1 VATTKKS
8 GATDSSADALG
19 AILEKLG
26 AMDAKIEAVEDRIEE
41 ASKPPTLVVTKG
53 VEGIDP
59 YASNDGRVI
68 EANYVDPSNLLHE
81 GDVVRLKEGTEKEVL
96 IKQRAPNDRKK
107 SIVAEGVLGVVEK
120 FGNIGKRTGEPK
132 FRVQIQGI
140 GTDSILYKDLE
151 LVRRA

>member
-1 VATTKKS
+1 MATKKS
-8 GATDSSADALG
+8 EATGSSADALG
-19 AILEKLG
+19 TILEKLG
-26 AMDAKIEAVEDRIEE
+26 AMDAKIESMEGRLDE
-41 ASKPPTLVVTKG
+41 ASKPPTLVVNKG

-59 YASNDGRVI
+59 YDPNGEKVV
-68 EANYVDPSNLLHE
+68 EANYIDPSNLLQE

-96 IKQRAPNDRKK
+96 IRQRAPNDIKK
-107 SIVAEGVLGVVEK
+107 SIATEGVLGVVEK

>member
-1 VATTKKS
+1 MATKKS
-8 GATDSSADALG
+8 EATDSSADALG

-26 AMDAKIEAVEDRIEE
+26 AMDAKIEAMEGRIDE
-41 ASKPPTLVVTKG
+41 ASKPPTLVINKG

-59 YASNDGRVI
+59 YDPSGEKII
-68 EANYVDPSNLLHE
+68 EANYVNPSNLLKE

-96 IKQRAPNDRKK
+96 IKQRAPNDIKK
-107 SIVAEGVLGVVEK
+107 SIEAEGVLGVVEK
-120 FGNIGKRTGEPK
+120 FGSIIKRTGEPK

-140 GTDSILYKDLE
+140 GTDSVLYKDLE

>member
-1 VATTKKS
+1 MATKKS
-8 GATDSSADALG
+8 EATGSSADALG
-19 AILEKLG
+19 TILEKLG
-26 AMDAKIEAVEDRIEE
+26 AMDAKIESMEGRLDE
-41 ASKPPTLVVTKG
+41 ASKPPTLVVNKG

-59 YASNDGRVI
+59 YDPNGEKVI
-68 EANYVDPSNLLHE
+68 EANYIDPSNLLQE

-96 IKQRAPNDRKK
+96 IKHRAPNHIKK
-107 SIVAEGVLGVVEK
+107 SIATEGVLGVVEK

>member
-1 VATTKKS
+1 MATKKS
-8 GATDSSADALG
+8 EATDSSADVLG

-26 AMDAKIEAVEDRIEE
+26 AMDAKIESMEDRLDE
-41 ASKPPTLVVTKG
+41 ASKPPTLVVNKG

-59 YASNDGRVI
+59 YDPNGEKVI
-68 EANYVDPSNLLHE
+68 EASYIDPSNLLHE

-96 IKQRAPNDRKK
+96 IRQRAPNDIKK
-107 SIVAEGVLGVVEK
+107 SIVTEGVLGVVEK
-120 FGNIGKRTGEPK
+120 FGNVGKRTGEPK